1 MNAFWERHAALRE
14 FLLFNLLSNCATLVN
29 LLATFVGTHVLFRA
43 FRDRPFSFLVFQ
55 YRNIREDLGLA
66 GFLSFLFATALAQ
79 TVNFSVQRK
88 LVFRASGDA
97 GKAAL
102 RFAILAVFLTL
113 VSAALPAYTLPRFGI
128 LGSAVLNIVLQV
140 AISFPAMKFWIMP
153 EGTREKKAE

>member
-1 MNAFWERHAALRE
+1 M
-14 FLLFNLLSNCATLVN
+14 
-29 LLATFVGTHVLFRA
+29 
-43 FRDRPFSFLVFQ
+43 
-55 YRNIREDLGLA
+55 GLA

-102 RFAILAVFLTL
+102 RFAGLALFLTL
-113 VSAALPAYTLPRFGI
+113 ISAALPAYTLPRFGI
-128 LGSAVLNIVLQV
+128 FGSAVLNIVLQV

-153 EGTREKKAE
+153 EGTREKKAV

>member
-14 FLLFNLLSNCATLVN
+14 FCFFNLLSNCATLVN

-102 RFAILAVFLTL
+102 RFAGLALF
-113 VSAALPAYTLPRFGI
+113 
-128 LGSAVLNIVLQV
+128 
-140 AISFPAMKFWIMP
+140 
-153 EGTREKKAE
+153 

>member
-102 RFAILAVFLTL
+102 RFSDSNLCGAAGLYLAALRYFGFRGLKH
-113 VSAALPAYTLPRFGI
+113 SAAGGNQFSRDEI
-128 LGSAVLNIVLQV
+128 LDYA
-140 AISFPAMKFWIMP
+140 
-153 EGTREKKAE
+153 

>member
-1 MNAFWERHAALRE
+1 MRVFWARHTALRE

-88 LVFRASGDA
+88 LVFRASGNA

-113 VSAALPAYTLPRFGI
+113 VSATLPAYTLPRFGI

-140 AISFPAMKFWIMP
+140 AVSFPAMKFWIMP
-153 EGTREKKAE
+153 RRSQETVDR